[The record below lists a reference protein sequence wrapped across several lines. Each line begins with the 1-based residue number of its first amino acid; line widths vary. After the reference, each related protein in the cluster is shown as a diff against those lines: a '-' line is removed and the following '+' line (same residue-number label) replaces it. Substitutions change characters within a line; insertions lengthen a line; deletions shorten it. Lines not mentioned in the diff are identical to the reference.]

1 MTLFLVNVPNET
13 VLTCDSEHHEFN
25 LAIKVRPTMNW
36 HGPRIALPTPKKRV
50 KKVVAEVT
58 RIVNQDKT
66 KPSVERRDK

>member
-1 MTLFLVNVPNET
+1 
-13 VLTCDSEHHEFN
+13 
-25 LAIKVRPTMNW
+25 MNW

-50 KKVVAEVT
+50 KKAVAEVT